1 MHTVLWKIFL
11 EIKVIFNKQVQ
22 LQTQFDKNVQLN
34 QTLVQVM
41 TIVFTFT
48 WCILQEQ
55 HHGEEICS
63 RHFKV
68 WKFTTF

>member
-1 MHTVLWKIFL
+1 MFL

-48 WCILQEQ
+48 
-55 HHGEEICS
+55 
-63 RHFKV
+63 
-68 WKFTTF
+68 